1 MRGESHLI
9 ASFMISLPTLWAL
22 YSIAPDPMTE
32 VMAYVLGG
40 VLLGCLLPD
49 VDASDAKVMHGYWR
63 PIGLF
68 GKYVFY
74 KPMTWILRTRSDEY
88 REKHRGYLH
97 SFIGCF
103 LATMFFAIP
112 IAIIFL
118 HSTYVLLLPL
128 ETTIWVWIVWIGL
141 PFGFLMHLVEDSF
154 TKSGVRWRFPGG
166 KTYSSETR
174 TGKKSEYNLLS
185 AFIVTFGILTV
196 AVYMAGPSFIV
207 LLGAILGSLGLLGV
221 LYVVNPIISFFSNET
236 GAK

>member
-1 MRGESHLI
+1 M
-9 ASFMISLPTLWAL
+9 AL
-22 YSIAPDPMTE
+22 YTMASNTMTE

-118 HSTYVLLLPL
+118 HSTFVLLHPL

-185 AFIVTFGILTV
+185 AFIVTYGILTV
-196 AVYMAGPSFIV
+196 IVYMAPPSFIV
-207 LLGAILGSLGLLGV
+207 LLGAILGSLGLLGA
-221 LYVVNPIISFFSNET
+221 LYVANPIISRLSNET
-236 GAK
+236 GPKYK

>member
-1 MRGESHLI
+1 MRGESHLT
-9 ASFMISLPTLWAL
+9 ASFMISLPTIMVLFNM
-22 YSIAPDPMTE
+22 APDTMTN
-32 VMAYVLGG
+32 VMGYLLGG

-68 GKYVFY
+68 GKYIFY
-74 KPMTWILRTRSDEY
+74 KPMTWILRTRSDAY

-103 LATMFFAIP
+103 LATIFFAIP

-141 PFGFLMHLVEDSF
+141 PFGFLMHLAEDSF
-154 TKSGVRWRFPGG
+154 TKSGVRWFFPDG
-166 KTYSSETR
+166 KTYSSQTR

-185 AFIVTFGILTV
+185 AFIITYGILTV
-196 AVYMAGPSFIV
+196 IVYMATPSFIV
-207 LLGAILGSLGLLGV
+207 LFGAILGSLVLLGA
-221 LYVVNPIISFFSNET
+221 LYAVNPIISRLSE
-236 GAK
+236 

>member
-1 MRGESHLI
+1 MRGESHLT
-9 ASFMISLPTLWAL
+9 ASFMISLPTIMAL
-22 YSIAPDPMTE
+22 FNMAPDTMTN
-32 VMAYVLGG
+32 VMGYLLGG

-68 GKYVFY
+68 GKYMFY
-74 KPMTWILRTRSDEY
+74 KPMTWILRTRSDAY

-97 SFIGCF
+97 SLIGCF
-103 LATMFFAIP
+103 LATIFFAIP

-118 HSTYVLLLPL
+118 HSTFVLLHPL

-154 TKSGVRWRFPGG
+154 TKSGVRWNFPSGR
-166 KTYSSETR
+166 TYSSQTT

-185 AFIVTFGILTV
+185 AFIVIFGILTV
-196 AVYMAGPSFIV
+196 IVYMATPSFIV
-207 LLGAILGSLGLLGV
+207 LLGAILGSLILLGA
-221 LYVVNPIISFFSNET
+221 LYAANPIISRLS
-236 GAK
+236 K

>member
-9 ASFMISLPTLWAL
+9 ASFMISLPTIWAL
-22 YSIAPDPMTE
+22 YSMAPDIMID
-32 VMAYVLGG
+32 VIGYVIGG

-68 GKYVFY
+68 GKYLFY
-74 KPMTWILRTRSDEY
+74 KPMTWILKTRSDAY
-88 REKHRGYLH
+88 REQHRGYLH

-103 LATMFFAIP
+103 LATIFFTIP

-154 TKSGVRWRFPGG
+154 TKSGVRWMFPNG
-166 KTYSSETR
+166 KTYSSQTS
-174 TGKKSEYNLLS
+174 TGKKSEYTLLS
-185 AFIVTFGILTV
+185 AFIVTYGILT
-196 AVYMAGPSFIV
+196 AIVYMATPSFIV
-207 LLGAILGSLGLLGV
+207 LFGAILGTLVLLGA
-221 LYVVNPIISFFSNET
+221 LYVANPIISRL
-236 GAK
+236 

>member
-9 ASFMISLPTLWAL
+9 ASFMISLPTIMAL
-22 YSIAPDPMTE
+22 FKMAPDTMTE
-32 VMAYVLGG
+32 VIGYILGG

-68 GKYVFY
+68 GKYMFY
-74 KPMTWILRTRSDEY
+74 KPMTWILRTRSDAY

-97 SFIGCF
+97 SLIGCF
-103 LATMFFAIP
+103 LATIFFAIP

-128 ETTIWVWIVWIGL
+128 ETTIWVWYVWIGL

-154 TKSGVRWRFPGG
+154 TKSGVRWIFPSGR
-166 KTYSSETR
+166 TYSSQTT

-185 AFIVTFGILTV
+185 AFIVTYGILTV
-196 AVYMAGPSFIV
+196 IVYMAPPSFLV
-207 LLGAILGSLGLLGV
+207 LFGAILGTLALLGT
-221 LYVVNPIISFFSNET
+221 LYAANPIISRLS
-236 GAK
+236 K

>member
-9 ASFMISLPTLWAL
+9 ASFMISLPSITAVYTMASNTL
-22 YSIAPDPMTE
+22 PEEM
-32 VMAYVLGG
+32 VYVLGG

-68 GKYVFY
+68 GKYIFY

-103 LATMFFAIP
+103 LATIFFAIP

-118 HSTYVLLLPL
+118 HSTFVLLHPL
-128 ETTIWVWIVWIGL
+128 ETTVWVWIVWIGL

-174 TGKKSEYNLLS
+174 TGKRSEYNLLS
-185 AFIVTFGILTV
+185 AFIVTYGILT
-196 AVYMAGPSFIV
+196 AIVYIATPSFIV
-207 LLGAILGSLGLLGV
+207 LFGAILGSLVLLGA
-221 LYVVNPIISFFSNET
+221 LYAVNPIISRLSKEP

>member
-9 ASFMISLPTLWAL
+9 ASFMISLPTIWAL
-22 YSIAPDPMTE
+22 YT
-32 VMAYVLGG
+32 MATDTMIDVIGYILGG

-49 VDASDAKVMHGYWR
+49 VDASDAKVMRGYWR

-68 GKYVFY
+68 GKYLFY
-74 KPMTWILRTRSDEY
+74 KPMTLILKARSDAY
-88 REKHRGYLH
+88 REQHRGYLH

-103 LATMFFAIP
+103 LATIFFAIP

-154 TKSGVRWRFPGG
+154 TKSGVRWMFPNG
-166 KTYSSETR
+166 KTFSSQTS

-185 AFIVTFGILTV
+185 AFIVTSGILTV
-196 AVYMAGPSFIV
+196 IVYIATPSFIV
-207 LLGAILGSLGLLGV
+207 LFGAILGSLVLLGA
-221 LYVVNPIISFFSNET
+221 LYAANPIISRL
-236 GAK
+236 

>member
-9 ASFMISLPTLWAL
+9 ASFMISLPTIMAL
-22 YSIAPDPMTE
+22 YTMAPDTMTE

-74 KPMTWILRTRSDEY
+74 KPMTWILRTRSDAY
-88 REKHRGYLH
+88 REQHRGYLH

-103 LATMFFAIP
+103 LATIFFAFP

-118 HSTYVLLLPL
+118 HSTYVMLLPL
-128 ETTIWVWIVWIGL
+128 ETTIWVWFVWIGL

-154 TKSGVRWRFPGG
+154 TKSGVRWIFPGG
-166 KTYSSETR
+166 RTYSSQTR

-185 AFIVTFGILTV
+185 AFIVTFGILT
-196 AVYMAGPSFIV
+196 AIVYMATPSFIV
-207 LLGAILGSLGLLGV
+207 LFGAILGSLVLLGV
-221 LYVVNPIISFFSNET
+221 LYAVNPIISRLSNET

>member
-22 YSIAPDPMTE
+22 YSIAPDTMTD
-32 VMAYVLGG
+32 VMGYVLGG

-68 GKYVFY
+68 GKYLFY
-74 KPMTWILRTRSDEY
+74 KPMTWILRTRSDAY
-88 REKHRGYLH
+88 REQHRGYLH

-103 LATMFFAIP
+103 LATFFFAIP
-112 IAIIFL
+112 IAIIFVL
-118 HSTYVLLLPL
+118 STYVSLVPL
-128 ETTIWVWIVWIGL
+128 ETSILVWYAWIGL

-154 TKSGVRWRFPGG
+154 TKSGVRWIFPGG
-166 KTYSSETR
+166 KTYSSQTS

-185 AFIVTFGILTV
+185 AFIVTFGILT
-196 AVYMAGPSFIV
+196 AIVYMATPSFIV
-207 LLGAILGSLGLLGV
+207 LFGAILGSLILLGA
-221 LYVVNPIISFFSNET
+221 LYAANPIISRL
-236 GAK
+236 

>member
-9 ASFMISLPTLWAL
+9 ASFMISLPTIWAL
-22 YSIAPDPMTE
+22 YSMAPDIMID
-32 VMAYVLGG
+32 VIGYVIGG

-68 GKYVFY
+68 GKYLFY
-74 KPMTWILRTRSDEY
+74 KPMTWILKTRSDAY
-88 REKHRGYLH
+88 REQHRGYLH

-103 LATMFFAIP
+103 LATIFFTIP

-154 TKSGVRWRFPGG
+154 TKSGVRWMFPNG
-166 KTYSSETR
+166 KTYSSQTS
-174 TGKKSEYNLLS
+174 TGKKSEYTLLS
-185 AFIVTFGILTV
+185 AFIVTYSILTV
-196 AVYMAGPSFIV
+196 IVYMAPPSFIV
-207 LLGAILGSLGLLGV
+207 LFGAILGSLVLLGA
-221 LYVVNPIISFFSNET
+221 LYAANPIISRL
-236 GAK
+236 